1 MLYMLYKL
9 HRDFCVQREKLR
21 LLKLKYN
28 ILKSLYDDFIVFL
41 EKEYYSVRFSKE
53 SNIWKTDY
61 FTDCI
66 C

>member
-41 EKEYYSVRFSKE
+41 EKELLFSEVFKGE
-53 SNIWKTDY
+53 QHMENRLFY
-61 FTDCI
+61 
-66 C
+66 